1 MWLEIYYYNMS
12 KYCVISDIHG
22 NYPALKSVI
31 NDTENID
38 KYICTGDI
46 LGIMGYPSKTVD
58 TIKQISD
65 YTIVGN
71 HDISLIHYNQGLV
84 SDDDISKYELE
95 LTYDNLNGEQVK
107 WLSNLDSYME
117 KDGFIISHAQP
128 FKSKSSGLE
137 NDGIY
142 KRDYIELAG
151 SLSSDTLKNINFILL
166 GHTHQQAS
174 LDCTKFGYEDLI
186 ILNSGSVGQP
196 TQYPTADHSES
207 DLNIADYS
215 IIDTDNI
222 TYEQKSVE
230 YDFNKVI
237 NKLKNDNIYKI
248 FNKYYNI
255 DDDY

>member
-1 MWLEIYYYNMS
+1 MS

-22 NYPALKSVI
+22 NYPALQSVI
-31 NDTENID
+31 NDTEGID

-46 LGIMGYPSKTVD
+46 LGIMGFPRKTVD
-58 TIKQISD
+58 TIKEISD

-84 SDDDISKYELE
+84 SDDEISQYELE
-95 LTYDNLNGEQVK
+95 LTYNNLNGEQVK
-107 WLSNLDSYME
+107 WLSNLDSYIE
-117 KDGFIISHAQP
+117 KDEFIISHAQP

-151 SLSSDTLKNINFILL
+151 SLSSDTLNNVNFILL

-174 LDCTKFGYEDLI
+174 LNCTKFGYKDLI

-196 TQYPTADHSES
+196 TQYSDHTES

-215 IIDTDNI
+215 IIDTDKI
-222 TYEQKSVE
+222 TYEQKSVK
-230 YDFNKVI
+230 YDFDKVV
-237 NKLKNDNIYKI
+237 NKLKNDNIY
-248 FNKYYNI
+248 NKMFKQYYNI
-255 DDDY
+255 DEY